1 MPPLARYGLSAM
13 LRGARRDW
21 IRLHRAVSAS
31 WLRQAIETSLV
42 QCAPD
47 DETCGVDAE
56 FTTPD
61 LIVRPDI
68 LEGWVVER
76 ALALGLWS
84 IARLPMR
91 EATSEGIHCW
101 REPDG
106 TGLCSLPHRHRHHS
120 RTGYG
125 WGDVGSAAADLALNI
140 LAVFLPLERE
150 ARGVELRDGSFVST
164 AAWELH
170 RQFLQDLIATVPR
183 EGGTITADMIRIWL
197 ATHPRA

>member
-47 DETCGVDAE
+47 DETCHVDAVLI
-56 FTTPD
+56 TPD

-91 EATSEGIHCW
+91 EATSEGVHCW

-106 TGLCSLPHRHRHHS
+106 TGLCSLPLRHRHRS
-120 RTGYG
+120 LTGYG
-125 WGDVGSAAADLALNI
+125 WGHSGAGAADLALNI
-140 LAVFLPLERE
+140 LAVFLPLAPE

-170 RQFLQDLIATVPR
+170 RQFMQDLIATLPR

-197 ATHPRA
+197 ATHPQS